1 MHNRTIS
8 IFQKQ
13 HLPFQFSDFLFIL
26 SRFFMTE
33 PNLTIFHIIN
43 GLAGRNYILD
53 TTMILAANYSIY
65 IICVYLVYLWFAKS
79 NYRQGVLFAGYA
91 ALLGLGINI
100 IISLLYFHP
109 RPFMIPTGILLI
121 AHIPET
127 SFPSDHTTLMF
138 AISLMFLTFRN
149 FRRTGA
155 ILFVL
160 SFISGLARVY
170 VGVHFP
176 MDIAGSLFVAL
187 FSMGL
192 LLTLKQYLI
201 PVNRT
206 LIVYYENTVNKL
218 YKRQ

>member
-1 MHNRTIS
+1 
-8 IFQKQ
+8 
-13 HLPFQFSDFLFIL
+13 
-26 SRFFMTE
+26 MTE
-33 PNLTIFHIIN
+33 PDITIFHIIN

-53 TTMILAANYSIY
+53 TTMIFAANYFIY
-65 IICVYLVYLWFAKS
+65 FISAYLVYLWFAKS
-79 NYRQGVLFAGYA
+79 NYRQEVLFAGYA
-91 ALLGLGINI
+91 ALLGLGMNF

-109 RPFMIPTGILLI
+109 RPFMIPTGSLLI
-121 AHIPET
+121 AHVPET
-127 SFPSDHTTLMF
+127 SFPSDHATLVF

-149 FRRTGA
+149 LRKTGA

-192 LLTLKQYLI
+192 LLTLKEYFIPFNRILI
-201 PVNRT
+201 
-206 LIVYYENTVNKL
+206 IYYENTVSEL
-218 YKRQ
+218 RKRQ